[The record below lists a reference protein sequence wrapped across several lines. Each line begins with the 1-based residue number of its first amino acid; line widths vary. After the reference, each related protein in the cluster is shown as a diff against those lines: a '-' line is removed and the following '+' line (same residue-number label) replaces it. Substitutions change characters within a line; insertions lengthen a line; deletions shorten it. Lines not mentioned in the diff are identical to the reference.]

1 LNLIKQNIIG
11 EKLGL
16 FLKYERMRKHISIA
30 KIAMDLNLNPST
42 IVSIEH
48 NKHQASFTIIYL
60 IVIYLEID
68 KTTFFEMIGEQKQMR
83 P

>member
-1 LNLIKQNIIG
+1 MNSTKQNTIG

-42 IVSIEH
+42 IVSIEN

-60 IVIYLEID
+60 IIVYLKID
-68 KTTFFEMIGEQKQMR
+68 KITFFEKIEDQN
-83 P
+83 